1 MGKGDDYINNLRS
14 SMSMFTNVFRYAL
27 SHIDFH
33 FGSGNTQ
40 GSEHSIDGTHSP
52 MEMEM
57 VFYDGT
63 FKSMTEVQNSDNQD
77 AIVTISFLF
86 EVHMF
91 VK

>member
-1 MGKGDDYINNLRS
+1 M
-14 SMSMFTNVFRYAL
+14 

-33 FGSGNTQ
+33 FGSGNAQ
-40 GSEHSIDGTHSP
+40 GSEHSIDGVHSP

-63 FKSMTEVQNSDNQD
+63 FKSMAEVQNSDNQD

-86 EVHMF
+86 EVDIIHIQITF
-91 VK
+91 

>member
-1 MGKGDDYINNLRS
+1 M
-14 SMSMFTNVFRYAL
+14 

-33 FGSGNTQ
+33 FGSGNAQ
-40 GSEHSIDGTHSP
+40 GSEHSIDGVHSP

-63 FKSMTEVQNSDNQD
+63 FKSMAEVQHSDNQD

-86 EVHMF
+86 EVDIIHISQMTF
-91 VK
+91 